1 MKSIFTAI
9 IIMAMASFN
18 LFAAKNQSQIRGQ
31 VRDKADQNPI
41 EFATVSIHKQDST
54 ILGGATTDVNGNF
67 TISNIPFG
75 NYILKVSFIG
85 YKTYIMDLDLNEQ
98 NSSIGVIEIESDSQ
112 MLEAGKITAKVP
124 VIEQKLDKLVMNVS
138 EAVSTQGSNA
148 LELLRKA
155 PGVSVDKDGNVLL
168 NGSNVS
174 VWIDGR
180 PSYMSGKELEALLLS
195 TDANTIDKIEIIA
208 HPSAKYDAAGRGG
221 IINIKTKKNF
231 AKGLNGTLSG
241 SYGAMYFDRYLQD
254 ASGTINLGY
263 RSDKSNTVL
272 TYTPRMS
279 QDGILLD
286 SETKFNN
293 GGDMLQKSATNYM
306 FEQSSHSVKLAN
318 DFFLN
323 KKNIFGVIVSTLLK
337 NDNNYSYGDSFTDTY
352 LNGNHLIRQKSDI
365 NNKNSFD
372 NIMGNIN
379 YTRIFNEQKAQEITF
394 NADYAYYDLFDGSS
408 QENRYINPVT
418 GVTLPNPNLFT
429 SDGKQYIN
437 LYSFKADYQQ
447 LFWGT
452 GMLEAGVKWAMTST
466 ANSTLRQDFI
476 NNVWVKNDALSSVF
490 DYNEQIA
497 AAYITASKMFSPKWV
512 AKVGLRAEH
521 TRSSGKWISLGQDI
535 DRDPYT
541 NLFPTLYV
549 GYNPSQNWRYS
560 MTYTRRI
567 ERPSYSQLNPQR
579 LYIDATSSLQGNP
592 NITPAFSNQFAL
604 SVGFKSFLNLAL
616 IYSSQNNLIMQNPII
631 DATTGEKNISWGNF
645 GKLQLAGANLSITEL
660 PIFKWMILNTNIFG
674 SYVVNSNTAGNYKT
688 EGSMINNYTTLT
700 FLAPKDW
707 KFEIGEYYM
716 SGLPIGYFKI
726 HSQISFFAGVKKEL
740 FNNKATLSIN
750 VNDLFRTQKNTISM
764 FGDNN
769 FVYNFNQVMN
779 DQKVKVSFTYRFG
792 TVKQSK
798 VRNVGNMDEAS
809 RVGGGGSIGANTT
822 TK

>member
-1 MKSIFTAI
+1 MKRIFTAI

-41 EFATVSIHKQDST
+41 EFATVSVHKQDST

-138 EAVSTQGSNA
+138 ETVSAHGSNA
-148 LELLRKA
+148 IELLRKA
-155 PGVSVDKDGNVLL
+155 PGVSIDKDGNITL
-168 NGSNVS
+168 NGKSVA

-180 PSYMSGKELEALLLS
+180 PSYLSGKELESLLLS
-195 TDANTIDKIEIIA
+195 TDGNTIDKIEIIA
-208 HPSAKYDAAGRGG
+208 HPSAKYDAAGSGG
-221 IINIKTKKNF
+221 ILNIKTKKNF
-231 AKGLNGTLSG
+231 AKGLNGSLSG
-241 SYGAMYFDRYLQD
+241 SYGGMYFDRYLQE
-254 ASGTINLGY
+254 ASGTLNVGY

-279 QDGILLD
+279 QMGINLSSD
-286 SETKFNN
+286 TKFTN

-306 FEQSSHSVKLAN
+306 FEQSSQSVKLAN

-323 KKNIFGVIVSTLLK
+323 KKNIFGVIVSTLFK
-337 NDNNYSYGDSFTDTY
+337 NDKNYSYGDSFTDTY

-365 NNKNSFD
+365 NNKSSFD
-372 NIMGNIN
+372 NMMGNIN

-408 QENRYINPVT
+408 QENIYINPVT

-466 ANSTLRQDFI
+466 DNNTLRQDLI
-476 NNVWVKNDALSSVF
+476 NSVWVKNDDLSSAF
-490 DYNEQIA
+490 NYNEQIA

-512 AKVGLRAEH
+512 AKVGLRVEH
-521 TRSSGKWISLGQDI
+521 TRSTGKWISLGQDI

-560 MTYTRRI
+560 VTYTRRI
-567 ERPSYSQLNPQR
+567 ERPRYSQLNPQR
-579 LYIDATSSLQGNP
+579 LYLDASSSIQGNP
-592 NITPAFSNQFAL
+592 KISPAFSDEIAL
-604 SVGFKSFLNLAL
+604 SVGFSSFLNLAL
-616 IYSSQNNLIMQNPII
+616 VYSGQNDMIMQNPKI
-631 DATTGEKNISWGNF
+631 DAVTGDKTITWGNF
-645 GKLQLAGANLSITEL
+645 GKMQIAGANFSVTEL
-660 PIFKWMILNTNIFG
+660 PIFKWMIFNTNLFG
-674 SYVVNSNTAGNYKT
+674 CYVGNTNTAGNYKN
-688 EGSMINNYTTLT
+688 EGSMFNNYTSLT

-707 KFEIGEYYM
+707 KFELSGNYM
-716 SGLPIGYFKI
+716 SGLPVGYFKI
-726 HSQISFFAGVKKEL
+726 YSQYSFSAGVKKDL
-740 FNNKATLSIN
+740 FDKKATLSIN
-750 VNDLFRTQKNTISM
+750 VNDLFRTNVSNMTM
-764 FGDNN
+764 YGENN
-769 FVYNFNQVMN
+769 FIYNFSQAMN
-779 DQKVKVSFTYRFG
+779 IQKVKVSFTYRFG

-798 VRNVGNMDEAS
+798 RRNVGNMDEAS